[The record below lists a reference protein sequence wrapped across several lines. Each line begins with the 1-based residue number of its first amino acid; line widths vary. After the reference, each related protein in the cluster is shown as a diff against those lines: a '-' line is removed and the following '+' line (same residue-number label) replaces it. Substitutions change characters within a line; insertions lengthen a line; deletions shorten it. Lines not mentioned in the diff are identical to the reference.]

1 MFGLKKF
8 GVVLLL
14 FWTSP
19 QLIATLTSRA
29 LCCPAY
35 GASDRALVRPTVD
48 ARQLAN
54 VAHSLG
60 AGDSYAPISSLIF
73 GNESSGSAMTVFEEN
88 ALFTYAVGKMALPE
102 SNSASNKAP
111 SAHLVRRVIALKPSI
126 IVVDDQVVTVDGASP
141 EGWRL
146 CSAGVPRVSGRKG
159 EVQEP
164 TGDVSWETLLP
175 ATGVVRSKPSFG
187 GESRC
192 VNLTIETTNRRTSP
206 PARFIHVFEI
216 RPHGAKNM
224 QIESALAI
232 HNDQTRL
239 TVSARNRTF
248 QMALPTPDQGGG
260 TIEISTAN
268 HKTVLKNRLFAAGVL
283 PHGPEGTSLLELWDS
298 EYRRSR
304 PPMWDIGRP
313 ADELVKVVTEGKVQ
327 PGRVVDICCGSGSD
341 AIYLAGKGFDVT
353 GIDIA
358 PTALAQA
365 QRKAAAAGVSVQ
377 WLLADVLRPP
387 QLKPFDFIY
396 DRGCYH
402 VVRDQNLPA
411 YLETV
416 RGLSHPGTK
425 LLLLASRVNEH
436 EANATTSGVTEE
448 EIRNDF
454 LESFDLEWLREVR
467 LESNKE
473 EGHADPPGWSAL
485 FTRKEE
491 R

>member
-1 MFGLKKF
+1 MFALKKF
-8 GVVLLL
+8 GVVLFLC
-14 FWTSP
+14 WINP
-19 QLIATLTSRA
+19 WLIATLIHQTLS
-29 LCCPAY
+29 CPAY
-35 GASDRALVRPTVD
+35 GASDRALVLPTVD

-54 VAHSLG
+54 VADSLS
-60 AGDSYAPISSLIF
+60 AGDTYAPISGLIF
-73 GNESSGSAMTVFEEN
+73 GNENSGSALTVFEEN
-88 ALFTYAVGKMALPE
+88 ASFTYAVGKMALPE
-102 SNSASNKAP
+102 SSSASNP

-126 IVVDDQVVTVDGASP
+126 IVVDDQLLTVDGASP

-146 CSAGVPRVSGRKG
+146 CSTGVPRVSGLKG

-164 TGDVSWETLLP
+164 TGHISWETLLP
-175 ATGVVRSKPSFG
+175 ATSVVQSKSSSG
-187 GESRC
+187 DESRC
-192 VNLTIETTNRRTSP
+192 INLTIEATNRRISGA
-206 PARFIHVFEI
+206 ARFIHVFEI
-216 RPHGAKNM
+216 RPHGVKNLQM
-224 QIESALAI
+224 QSALAI
-232 HNDQTRL
+232 HHDQTRL
-239 TVSARNRTF
+239 TVSANNRIF
-248 QMALPTPDQGGG
+248 QMMLPTPDQGAG

-268 HKTVLKNRLFAAGVL
+268 HKTVLKNRPFAAGVL

-298 EYRRSR
+298 DYRGSR

-327 PGRVVDICCGSGSD
+327 PGRVADLCCGSGSD

-358 PTALAQA
+358 PTALGQA
-365 QRKAAAAGVSVQ
+365 HRKAAAAGVSVQ
-377 WLLADVLRPP
+377 WLFADVLRPP
-387 QLKPFDFIY
+387 KLKPFDFIY

-402 VVRDQNLPA
+402 VVRDKNLLA

-425 LLLLASRVNEH
+425 FLLLASRVDEH
-436 EANATTSGVTEE
+436 EANATASGVTEE
-448 EIRNDF
+448 EIRYDF

-473 EGHADPPGWSAL
+473 QGHADPPGWSAL
-485 FTRKEE
+485 FTRKQE